1 MTPLPLSIAFAHL
14 MARKR
19 QTAVSI
25 GGVMLGVAIF
35 IGIGGMMNGF
45 HSYVRT
51 QLIDTNAHIVISD
64 EIREA
69 APQPLTTLYPDGAVE
84 VRRVLPRDPVRG
96 ISGASMIL
104 EALNAMDGVAAAP
117 SLVGQIILRR
127 AGRDYAISG
136 IGVDGPRE
144 ERVTDIVHDMVE
156 GRFAA
161 LTSEPN
167 GLVIGRE
174 LADKMGVGLGDS
186 VVASASAG
194 GQTSLKIVGIFHTGI
209 DVEDWFWGIIPLAR
223 QQAMQNR
230 PRVVNQI
237 HIRLADVS
245 RSIPLAQQIE
255 RRWGFK
261 AAPWEETYA
270 RVLDVFAL
278 QDKIIYLT
286 TSSIL
291 VVAGFGIFNVISTI
305 VMEKA
310 RDIAI
315 MRSIGMPGAS
325 VVAIFVIEG
334 IVVGVIGM
342 LLGWL
347 AGWGL
352 GVAIH
357 HVPAPTGNPGDTL
370 PVKLTPLLYSA
381 AGIIALVSA
390 IGAAF
395 LPARKAARAD
405 PLTIIR
411 GAA

>member
-45 HSYVRT
+45 HSYVRN
-51 QLIDTNAHIVISD
+51 QLIDTNPHIVISD
-64 EIREA
+64 EIRVA
-69 APQPLTTLYPDGAVE
+69 APQPLTTLHPDGAVE

-104 EALNAMDGVAAAP
+104 EALNAMDGVAASP
-117 SLVGQIILRR
+117 SLIGQIILRR

-136 IGVDGPRE
+136 IGVDAPRE

-156 GRFAA
+156 GSFAA
-161 LTSEPN
+161 LASEPN

-174 LADKMGVGLGDS
+174 LAGKMGVGLGDS
-186 VVASASAG
+186 VVASATGG

-209 DVEDWFWGIIPLAR
+209 DLEDWAWGVIPLAR

-230 PRVVNQI
+230 PRVVNQV
-237 HIRLADVS
+237 HVRLSDVS
-245 RSIPLAQQIE
+245 RSIPLALQFE

-261 AAPWEETYA
+261 SAPWEETYA

-286 TSSIL
+286 TTSIL

-315 MRSIGMPGAS
+315 MRSIGMPGTA
-325 VVAIFVIEG
+325 VVAIFVVEG
-334 IVVGVIGM
+334 VVVGVIGM
-342 LLGWL
+342 VLGWF

-352 GVAIH
+352 GAALH
-357 HVPAPTGNPGDTL
+357 LVPAPTGNPGDTL

-381 AGIIALVSA
+381 AGTIAVLSS
-390 IGAAF
+390 IGAAW

>member
-14 MARKR
+14 MVRKR

-45 HSYVRT
+45 HSYFLS
-51 QLIDTNAHIVISD
+51 QLVDTNPHIVISD
-64 EIREA
+64 EIRVA
-69 APQPLTTLYPDGAVE
+69 APQPLTTLHPDGAVE
-84 VRRVLPRDPVRG
+84 VRRLLPRDPVRG
-96 ISGASMIL
+96 ISGASAIL
-104 EALNAMDGVAAAP
+104 ETLNAMDGVAAAP
-117 SLVGQIILRR
+117 SLTGQIILRR
-127 AGRDYAISG
+127 AGRDYAITG
-136 IGVDGPRE
+136 IGVDAPRE
-144 ERVTDIVHDMVE
+144 ERVTDIIHDMVE
-156 GRFAA
+156 GSFAA
-161 LTSEPN
+161 LAVEPN
-167 GLVIGRE
+167 GLVIGRQ

-186 VVASASAG
+186 VVATTTAA
-194 GQTSLKIVGIFHTGI
+194 GQTSLKIVGVFHTGI
-209 DVEDWFWGIIPLAR
+209 DAEDQYWGVVPLAR

-230 PRVVNQI
+230 PRVINQI
-237 HIRLADVS
+237 HVKLSDIS
-245 RSIPLAQQIE
+245 RSIPLAQTIE

-261 AAPWEETYA
+261 SAPWEETYA

-286 TSSIL
+286 TTSIL

-315 MRSIGMPGAS
+315 MRSIGMPRTS
-325 VVAIFVIEG
+325 VVAIFVVEG

-342 LLGWL
+342 ILGWF
-347 AGWGL
+347 AGWAL
-352 GVAIH
+352 GAALH
-357 HVPAPTGNPGDTL
+357 QVPAPSANPGDTL
-370 PVKLTPLLYSA
+370 PVKLTPLLFSA
-381 AGIIALVSA
+381 AGAIALLSA
-390 IGAAF
+390 VGAAW

-405 PLTIIR
+405 PLSIIR

>member
-25 GGVMLGVAIF
+25 SGVTLGVAIF
-35 IGIGGMMNGF
+35 IGIAAMMNGF
-45 HSYVRT
+45 HNYFLS
-51 QLIDTNAHIVISD
+51 QLVDTNPHIVISD
-64 EIREA
+64 EFREA
-69 APQPLTTLYPDGAVE
+69 APQPLAALHPDGAVE

-96 ISGASMIL
+96 ISGAAAIL

-117 SLVGQIILRR
+117 SLIGQVILRR
-127 AGRDYAISG
+127 AGRDYAITG
-136 IGVDGPRE
+136 IGVDAPRE
-144 ERVTDIVHDMVE
+144 ERVTDIVHDMVQ
-156 GRFAA
+156 GSFGA
-161 LTSEPN
+161 LASEPN
-167 GLVIGRE
+167 GLIIGRE

-186 VVASASAG
+186 VVASTTAS
-194 GQTSLKIVGIFHTGI
+194 GQTSLKIVGIFHTGV
-209 DVEDWFWGIIPLAR
+209 DVEDQYWGIVPLTR
-223 QQAMQNR
+223 QQAMQDR

-237 HIRLADVS
+237 HLRLDDVS
-245 RSIPLAQQIE
+245 RSIPLAGQIE

-270 RVLDVFAL
+270 RILDVFAL
-278 QDKIIYLT
+278 QDKIMFMT
-286 TSSIL
+286 TASIL

-325 VVAIFVIEG
+325 VVAIFLIEG

-342 LLGWL
+342 ILGWF

-352 GVAIH
+352 AALIH
-357 HVPAPTGNPGDTL
+357 LAPAPTGNAGDTL
-370 PVKLTPLLYSA
+370 PIKLTSLSYVEAS
-381 AGIIALVSA
+381 IIALLSA
-390 IGAAF
+390 IGAAW

>member
-1 MTPLPLSIAFAHL
+1 MTPLPLSIALAHL
-14 MARKR
+14 RARKR

-25 GGVMLGVAIF
+25 SGVMLGVAIF

-45 HSYVRT
+45 HSYFLS
-51 QLIDTNAHIVISD
+51 QLVDTNPHIVISD
-64 EIREA
+64 EIRHA
-69 APQPLTTLYPDGAVE
+69 APQPLTALYPDGAVE
-84 VRRVLPRDPVRG
+84 VKRVLPRDPVRG
-96 ISGASMIL
+96 ISGASAIL
-104 EALNAMDGVAAAP
+104 DALNATEGVAAAP
-117 SLVGQIILRR
+117 SLAGQIILRR
-127 AGRDYAISG
+127 AGRDYAISAV
-136 IGVDGPRE
+136 GVDAARE
-144 ERVTDIVHDMVE
+144 ERVTDIVHDMVA
-156 GRFAA
+156 GSFSA
-161 LTSEPN
+161 LASEPN
-167 GLVIGRE
+167 GLLVGKK
-174 LADKMGVGLGDS
+174 LSDKMGVGLGDS
-186 VVASASAG
+186 VVAVTTAG
-194 GQTSLKIVGIFHTGI
+194 SQTALKIVGVFHTGI
-209 DVEDWFWGIIPLAR
+209 DAQDQSLGIVPLAR

-230 PRVVNQI
+230 PRVVNEI
-237 HIRLADVS
+237 HIRLADIK
-245 RSIPLAQQIE
+245 RSIPLAEAFE

-261 AAPWEETYA
+261 SAPWEETYA

-315 MRSIGMPGAS
+315 MRSIGMPGS
-325 VVAIFVIEG
+325 SIIAIFVVEG

-342 LLGWL
+342 ALGWL

-352 GVAIH
+352 GAAIH
-357 HVPAPTGNPGDTL
+357 LMPAPTGNSGDTL
-370 PVKLTPLLYSA
+370 PVRLTPLLFSA
-381 AGIIALVSA
+381 AGAIALIAAV
-390 IGAAF
+390 GAAF